1 MNTHYTSLFILR
13 PDVDSCEPFFTHT
26 RKVSSEP
33 IGASDASLAFVLSSR
48 SRVTAAHAP
57 TNICQMDFLNKPLLT
72 GELKE
77 VPGLGEVGINTLNR
91 SGIFTTYQLIGKF
104 LEVRKEGSNRA

>member
-1 MNTHYTSLFILR
+1 
-13 PDVDSCEPFFTHT
+13 
-26 RKVSSEP
+26 
-33 IGASDASLAFVLSSR
+33 
-48 SRVTAAHAP
+48 
-57 TNICQMDFLNKPLLT
+57 MDHFLNKPLLT
-72 GELKE
+72 GELNE

>member
-1 MNTHYTSLFILR
+1 MNF
-13 PDVDSCEPFFTHT
+13 
-26 RKVSSEP
+26 
-33 IGASDASLAFVLSSR
+33 A
-48 SRVTAAHAP
+48 
-57 TNICQMDFLNKPLLT
+57 NKPRLT

-104 LEVRKEGSNRA
+104 LEVRKGGSNRA